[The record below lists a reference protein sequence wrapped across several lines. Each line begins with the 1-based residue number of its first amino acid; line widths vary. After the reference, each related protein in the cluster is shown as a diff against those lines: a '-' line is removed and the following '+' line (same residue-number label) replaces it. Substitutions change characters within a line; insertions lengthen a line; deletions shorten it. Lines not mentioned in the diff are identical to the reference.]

1 MTDPYSSIM
10 QLERQRQDP
19 SQLGVLAQ
27 QYGQAPGI
35 QASPA
40 QAPGT
45 TTGEG
50 QISQTSSPYLQALA
64 AKYGDEWTTMGPQG
78 VYGG

>member
-27 QYGQAPGI
+27 QQQLAQASGI
-35 QASPA
+35 QA
-40 QAPGT
+40 APGQT
-45 TTGEG
+45 PGSA
-50 QISQTSSPYLQALA
+50 QIPPNATDSPYLQALA
-64 AKYGDEWTTMGPQG
+64 AKYGNEWMTGTQG